1 MELSARLPDLVALET
16 FLTIARLGSINAAAR
31 EVGVSQQAVSA
42 RMAAMEA
49 QTGVQLLVRTA
60 RGSQLTPAG
69 VVTAEWATRVL
80 SAAGQLDR
88 GLATLRQDRQV
99 RLRLAASL
107 TVAELLLP
115 GWLVSMDAAQ
125 RARQLPQIQVL
136 LTAANSDAV
145 LTAVRSGTAELG
157 FVESPRT
164 PRNIRSAVVA
174 HDQLVLVTRPDDRL
188 AARTRSLNAAQLAR
202 TPLVTREEGSGTREA
217 LATALRAAL
226 GPDTPEP
233 PAILSLSTTSA
244 IRSAILAGA
253 GPAMLSELAVNEDVQ
268 TGRLA
273 RIRVQGLDLR
283 RSLRAVWLG
292 PPKPPAGAGRDL
304 LSHIQL
310 LRGRTVRGND
320 FVP

>member
-31 EVGVSQQAVSA
+31 ELGVSQQAVSA

-69 VVTAEWATRVL
+69 TVTAEWATRVM
-80 SAAGQLDR
+80 SAAAQLDR

-115 GWLVSMDAAQ
+115 GWLVSLDAAR
-125 RARQLPQIQVL
+125 RAQQLPQIQVR

-157 FVESPRT
+157 FVESPRIA
-164 PRNIRSAVVA
+164 RDVRSTVVA
-174 HDQLVLVTRPDDRL
+174 HDQLVLVIRPDDRL
-188 AARTRSLNAAQLAR
+188 ARRARPMTPAELAR
-202 TPLVTREEGSGTREA
+202 TPLVVREEGSGTQEA
-217 LATALRAAL
+217 LATALRTAL
-226 GPDTPEP
+226 GAGTPEP
-233 PAILSLSTTSA
+233 PVSLSLSTTSA
-244 IRSAILAGA
+244 IRSAMLAGA
-253 GPAMLSELAVNEDVQ
+253 GPAALSELAVSEDLR

-273 RIRVQGLDLR
+273 RVLVQGLDLR
-283 RSLRAVWLG
+283 RALRAVWLG

-304 LSHIQL
+304 ISHIRL
-310 LRGRTVRGND
+310 LRGRAVRQAD
-320 FVP
+320 AEH